1 MRSVCM
7 RVEGLCVLG
16 VGGEGTEGDGRGYDG
31 VACVI

>member
-16 VGGEGTEGDGRGYDG
+16 VGGEGTRRATGGDMT
-31 VACVI
+31 VCVI